1 MIYMDNGATSFP
13 KPRGMAET
21 MAYAMKTYCGNPGR
35 SGHYM
40 SMRTGEEI
48 YKARKSVAEIFNIK
62 NPEKLIFTVN
72 TTAALNAGIKGVLCR
87 GDHIVTTAM
96 EHNSVLRPVK
106 ALEMCGISNTIVRS
120 GEEGI
125 LSAEDI
131 IGAIKENTKLVI
143 CTHASNVTGSI
154 QPVAEIG
161 KRIAELNESRD
172 EEKRII
178 FMVDGAQSA
187 GCIPI
192 DVRCMH
198 IDMLAVPGHKGL
210 LGPLGTGALYVK
222 DGIDIY
228 PVTEGGTGT
237 ASKELIQP
245 IDFPEGFEAG
255 TVNAPGIIGLGY
267 SVQYIREIGVERIRR
282 HEEKL
287 TRMLH
292 EELCNMKSIKVYGPS
307 DYRKKTAVVTF
318 NVVDRDGRVRIGCE
332 EVADI
337 LANEYGI
344 ASRGGF
350 HCAPLAHHTIGTYE
364 HGAVRLSLG
373 PFNTQK
379 EIKTAVNAVF
389 RISRL

>member
-13 KPRGMAET
+13 KPKGMAET
-21 MAYAMKTYCGNPGR
+21 MAYAIKTYCGNPGR

-40 SMRTGEEI
+40 SMRTGEEV
-48 YKARKSVAEIFNIK
+48 YKARKNVAEIFNIK
-62 NPEKLIFTVN
+62 NPERLIFTVN
-72 TTAALNAGIKGVLCR
+72 TTAALNAGIKGVLCS

-106 ALEMCGISNTIVRS
+106 ALEMSGISHTIVRC
-120 GEEGI
+120 GEDGI
-125 LSAEDI
+125 VSAEDVV
-131 IGAIKENTKLVI
+131 GAIKENTKLVV
-143 CTHASNVTGSI
+143 CMHASNVTGSI
-154 QPVAEIG
+154 QPIEEIG
-161 KRIAELNESRD
+161 KRIAELNKGRNCEN
-172 EEKRII
+172 RII

-187 GCIPI
+187 GSIPI
-192 DVRCMH
+192 DTDRMH

-222 DGIDIY
+222 EGIDIY

-255 TVNAPGIIGLGY
+255 TVNAPGIIGLGH
-267 SVQYIREIGVERIRR
+267 SAQYIKKTGVTRIRR
-282 HEEKL
+282 YEEEL

-292 EELCNMKSIKVYGPS
+292 EELCNMKGIKVYGPS
-307 DYRKKTAVVTF
+307 DCTKKTAVVTF
-318 NVVDRDGRVRIGCE
+318 NVVDGNGRIRIGCE
-332 EVADI
+332 ETTDI

-373 PFNTQK
+373 PFNDQK